1 MKDKNELEDV
11 LDRAVESYL
20 ICRIRNK
27 ARGGPV
33 GDLSKMYPDHFKKMS
48 DGSFRWIGESS
59 DKIVE
64 GYLEQFGYPPASLL
78 WHQLCELVASRAERT
93 APKDY

>member
-1 MKDKNELEDV
+1 MKEPNELEDV

-48 DGSFRWIGESS
+48 NGNFHWIGESS
-59 DKIVE
+59 DEIVE
-64 GYLEQFGYPPASLL
+64 GYLEQFGYPPASHL
-78 WHQLCELVASRAERT
+78 WHSLCELVASRAERT
-93 APKDY
+93 ASKDY